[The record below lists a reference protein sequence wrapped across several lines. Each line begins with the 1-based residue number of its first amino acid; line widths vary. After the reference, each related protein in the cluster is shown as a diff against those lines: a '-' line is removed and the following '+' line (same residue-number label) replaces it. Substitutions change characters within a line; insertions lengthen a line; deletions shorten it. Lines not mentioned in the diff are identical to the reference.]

1 MHMKVVAFA
10 LPGVAA
16 LVFAGYGCTSAGAA
30 DDESADLRLRVPR
43 KSTLRYDW
51 SIKFTSE
58 SRGKELGK
66 DLDLEV
72 KKNVGMNVVLWSVP
86 AKGARRAGE
95 TDVLMKFQG
104 LKLLETRKA
113 GKDTKTLLKVGRHN
127 ILYKENDKVLIDSA
141 SDIGLEQITDY
152 QHNLRNLEK
161 GQLHMTIDEA
171 GRLTRSSGNRSLVES
186 LHGGNANSTFPI
198 LAGRKAKL
206 RETWDERFKLTT
218 LGEVQL
224 DEPVSVLTRVR
235 FAEWKKRKSR
245 RLALLEVVSA
255 WETRELSGKDNNG
268 LSVDLTELE
277 SLGTGLCTF
286 DPAAG
291 CFIDGSMSYQSKYKI
306 EGAKDGETTRLDVK
320 TKTEF
325 TFSLMP
331 KGPIGP
337 KAPQ

>member
-1 MHMKVVAFA
+1 MRMKKLSSAMLGMAVFT
-10 LPGVAA
+10 
-16 LVFAGYGCTSAGAA
+16 FAGLGLSSAWSA
-30 DDESADLRLRVPR
+30 DDDSADLRLRLP
-43 KSTLRYDW
+43 KDSTLRYKW
-51 SIKFTSE
+51 SIDFSSDSK
-58 SRGKELGK
+58 GKELGK

-72 KKNVGMNVVLWSVP
+72 KKTIGMTVVLWATQP
-86 AKGARRAGE
+86 KGTRRAGE
-95 TDVLMKFQG
+95 TDAFMKFQG
-104 LKLLETRKA
+104 LNLLETRKA

-127 ILYKENDKVLIDSA
+127 ILYKENEKTLIDSE

-152 QHNLRNLEK
+152 QRNLRNLEK
-161 GQLHMTIDEA
+161 GQLRMTIDKA

-198 LAGRKAKL
+198 LAGRSVKP
-206 RETWDERFKLTT
+206 RETWDERFQLTT

-235 FAEWKKRKSR
+235 FAEWKKRKGR

-277 SLGTGLCTF
+277 SLGTGFCTF
-286 DPAAG
+286 DPEIG
-291 CFIDGSMSYQSKYKI
+291 CFVDGRMSYQSKYKI

-320 TKTEF
+320 NKTDF
-325 TFSLMP
+325 TFTLMP

-337 KAPQ
+337 KAP